1 MKNHAEQ
8 KQGDNSLTLIA
19 SEISTWDDCALLTFF
34 ALLPTC
40 NRNSLDAWY
49 CVGQELE
56 NRKLLNSNG
65 EIITAN
71 VSEDTRYCM
80 LAHHLG
86 TKGTEKL
93 IHDLGFPSDLD
104 AEWFELQ
111 AQNNPEYQEEL
122 QEARER
128 FIAETEA
135 REEKRL
141 EEERHDPVYQAQL
154 AESGRK
160 FIAEHGL
167 NLKPE
172 PKSKEWYELDD
183 DPDHE
188 AKRYVW
194 ELGWKRSMRGS
205 LNMRLPRWS
214 GWRMSTFGYIRGCW

>member
-80 LAHHLG
+80 LAHRTK

-122 QEARER
+122 QEAQER
-128 FIAETEA
+128 FIA
-135 REEKRL
+135 RNRS
-141 EEERHDPVYQAQL
+141 P
-154 AESGRK
+154 GRK
-160 FIAEHGL
+160 AAGRRT
-167 NLKPE
+167 
-172 PKSKEWYELDD
+172 S
-183 DPDHE
+183 
-188 AKRYVW
+188 
-194 ELGWKRSMRGS
+194 RSRVSGS
-205 LNMRLPRWS
+205 T
-214 GWRMSTFGYIRGCW
+214 G